1 MSSTASKA
9 LLKEQCHEKSG
20 PPSVFTFLPFIL
32 RTFREVFRSV
42 VDHNILLD
50 LGPDPKLF
58 FSNPEESL
66 VSVSVSVFN
75 NNNEVGQAFL
85 L

>member
-50 LGPDPKLF
+50 LGPDP
-58 FSNPEESL
+58 EESL